1 MRHTRCRTWCGTMRG
16 TCQIAGEASKVHR
29 CSTGTTTSALACAD
43 TVATSAARASGRI
56 AVRYGG
62 KACED
67 GKGCESRRAGPDRA
81 ARPTLAR
88 RASGG
93 VQSCLLRALWQERSL
108 CVPQGCSRATAA
120 AGQLASAPAMTCLR
134 PLAGWR
140 RSQVDFM
147 PEHICQVQAFCDTRQ
162 VALKK
167 QKVHIGLIRACCLK
181 RQE

>member
-43 TVATSAARASGRI
+43 TVATSAARASGRM

-62 KACED
+62 KACE
-67 GKGCESRRAGPDRA
+67 GGQGCESRRAGPEQA
-81 ARPTLAR
+81 ARPTLER

-93 VQSCLLRALWQERSL
+93 VRSCLLRALWQERSL

-134 PLAGWR
+134 PLPSPR
-140 RSQVDFM
+140 RLPVDFM

-162 VALKK
+162 VALMK
-167 QKVHIGLIRACCLK
+167 QKVHIGLIRAYGIK
-181 RQE
+181 GQE